1 MPEHPDA
8 LATDEPATDQPAA
21 DEPARGLDTNVLVRY
36 FVADDPK
43 QHAEAATLIEGVL
56 TPEEPGLVHPVAL
69 CELVWVLRRA
79 YKVPKAEIVSVLRLT
94 LSVRSLRILDEP
106 RVREALALYESH
118 SADFADCL
126 LHAAYQTEGTGLTT
140 FDQVAARLPGAA
152 HVSGPSTSPP

>member
-1 MPEHPDA
+1 MPEH
-8 LATDEPATDQPAA
+8 LEPRAA
-21 DEPARGLDTNVLVRY
+21 DESAADAPAGSDLARGLDTNVLVRY

-43 QHAEAATLIEGVL
+43 QHAEAVALIEGEL
-56 TPEEPGLVHPVAL
+56 TPEAPGLVHPVAL

-79 YKVPKAEIVSVLRLT
+79 YKVPKAEIVSLLRLT

-118 SADFADCL
+118 GADFADCL

-140 FDQVAARLPGAA
+140 FDQVAALLPGAA